1 MKRQDARPARS
12 EFLEPEASLDRLAS
26 AVLGAAVEV
35 HKSLGPGLLESVYE
49 HAVCVELSLRGVT
62 FRRQVSVAFEYKGHP
77 VGEGRLDL
85 LVDERLIVELKAVE
99 SLEPI
104 HRVQVHTYLMATGLC
119 LGLLINFNV
128 PLLLRGVQRVVLTS
142 NARKSE
148 AASEQTLSDPGG
160 PGVLALK

>member
-1 MKRQDARPARS
+1 MKRQDTRPARS

-49 HAVCVELSLRGVT
+49 YAVCVELSLRGVT

-77 VGEGRLDL
+77 V
-85 LVDERLIVELKAVE
+85 
-99 SLEPI
+99 
-104 HRVQVHTYLMATGLC
+104 
-119 LGLLINFNV
+119 
-128 PLLLRGVQRVVLTS
+128 GVQRVVLTS

>member
-12 EFLEPEASLDRLAS
+12 EFLQPEASLDRLAS

-35 HKSLGPGLLESVYE
+35 HKSLGPGFLESVYE

-104 HRVQVHTYLMATGLC
+104 HRVQVHTHK
-119 LGLLINFNV
+119 
-128 PLLLRGVQRVVLTS
+128 QRAQIRSGFRT
-142 NARKSE
+142 N
-148 AASEQTLSDPGG
+148 TF
-160 PGVLALK
+160 